1 MLEALFSRDRGR
13 ELQARGGTRPRPKA
27 AAREQR
33 VGELEGDV
41 PDVLVRLADLLT
53 SRQQHPSHQDET
65 LMGLDQDAS
74 STPSAGVR
82 GAAQR
87 ERLMDALRLRPG
99 SMSMHVA
106 EAMQRRLGRA
116 PRVGQPPEPR
126 AYLERFG
133 TFGDSRELGLVAWL
147 AAGVLDNIWH
157 QDLGRASDGAA
168 LLMVVLEQA
177 SLDRGN
183 FDLAWLMSF
192 EEDPPQ
198 QIFSRM
204 GPQVTPRAFAP
215 LARQQ
220 WATTNMAY
228 LRELDVL
235 NTRRADLARGQWNPR
250 WNRQRGNY
258 QQQQQGDVQQQQAGD
273 AAAPGAQG
281 GPKGKRKGKEKGD

>member
-13 ELQARGGTRPRPKA
+13 ELQTRGGARPKA
-27 AAREQR
+27 RASAREQR
-33 VGELEGDV
+33 VGELEDDV

-157 QDLGRASDGAA
+157 QDVGRASDGAA

-250 WNRQRGNY
+250 WNRQRGNH
-258 QQQQQGDVQQQQAGD
+258 QQQQWDAQQQVADGG
-273 AAAPGAQG
+273 AKGAQG
-281 GPKGKRKGKEKGD
+281 DPKGRGKKGKEKGE